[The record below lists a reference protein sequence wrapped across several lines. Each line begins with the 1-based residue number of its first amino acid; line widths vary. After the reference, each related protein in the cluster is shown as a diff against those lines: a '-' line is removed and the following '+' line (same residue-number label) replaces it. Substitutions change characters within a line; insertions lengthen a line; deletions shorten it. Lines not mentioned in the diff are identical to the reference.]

1 MADLSIIIETN
12 AKEASKEIG
21 GLSTS
26 ISKSAAKAAQ
36 MTKAFAFL
44 DKALA
49 KGHISGTH
57 YSAMIDKLDKE
68 ESQLYSTLGK
78 TTSGLDQQSAALHRS
93 SKATTN
99 AAAAAEQLAN
109 RQRLAGKSTNRF
121 GMYSQQVGYQ
131 VGDMVVQI
139 QGGTDALLAFGQ
151 QGTQLAGLLPGLAG
165 AVVGIGLSL
174 STALGKAALQAK
186 GLQVDFKGVV
196 NELKKPLQTI
206 KPLLDGIASAFQS
219 IGSTSKTVLSSL
231 ANNLDRV
238 VLYITVAA
246 TAFGTK
252 FVAGLIAA
260 RFATLTLAGAFAFLR
275 TAIIRTGIG
284 AIIIGVAEAIRMF
297 MLLAKQVGGI
307 GPLLELLKDAFVE
320 QIGKISLMFEWLG
333 LKVKEAFFGI
343 KKNVLKALSDI
354 LSQMNS
360 NFVNKFIGMF
370 AGAIAAAAEYIKSL
384 PSIFVAVFQSV
395 LKVVAEGVNGF
406 TGFIAQGINNLAES
420 LNLNRID
427 FGDLIDTSKMT
438 GGDVGGVL
446 SNTKANIKSAYD
458 QAAAIDYVTAAQN
471 GLTTATEKAGA
482 AEQTARGNAE
492 LTAKAV
498 RQNGQAVQSLVDAY
512 NNLPNGNQIDFDNM
526 LKPSKEEGGKSGSS
540 SLDKTLA
547 EIEASKKL
555 ALAYGVEA
563 DRQRLILEIKDQ
575 LGDSVG
581 KYTEAAIAGAADRI
595 KAYEDEQEALRKA
608 DEQTQSIADTL
619 QSSMSNAFMSM
630 VDGTKSFKD
639 AMKDMARSV
648 IKQLFEIL
656 VVQRMVG
663 SFNATTGKGSGLVG
677 MIMGAGFADGGAFSG
692 GSQIQ
697 AYANGGVVGGPTY
710 FPMAGG
716 KTGLMGEAGPE
727 AIMPLKRGA
736 NGKLG
741 VQAEGSSQGNVVVNQ
756 SFNFQANGD
765 DSVKKLIAQAA
776 PQIANMTQK
785 QIMDSRRRG
794 GSMKAA
800 FG

>member
-21 GLSTS
+21 GLSNS
-26 ISKSAAKAAQ
+26 ISKSATKANQ
-36 MTKAFAFL
+36 MAKAFAFL
-44 DKALA
+44 DNAFN
-49 KGHISGTH
+49 KGKISGSQ

-78 TTSGLDQQSAALHRS
+78 TTSSLGQQAAALSRG
-93 SKATTN
+93 SKAATN
-99 AAAAAEQLAN
+99 AAAAAKTLAN
-109 RQRLAGKSTNRF
+109 QQRLAGKTTNRF

-186 GLQVDFKGVV
+186 GLQVDFKGVI

-206 KPLLDGIASAFQS
+206 KPLLDGIASAFQF
-219 IGSTSKTVLSSL
+219 IGSASKTVLSTL

-252 FVAGLIAA
+252 LVAGLIAA
-260 RFATLTLAGAFAFLR
+260 KLATFTLAGAFAFLR

-297 MLLAKQVGGI
+297 MLLAKQVGGF
-307 GPLLELLKDAFVE
+307 GPLLTLLKDAFVE
-320 QIGKISLMFEWLG
+320 QLGKISLRFQWLG
-333 LKVKEAFFGI
+333 LMVKATFYGM
-343 KKNVLKALSDI
+343 KKGALEALSD
-354 LSQMNS
+354 LLGKVNS
-360 NFVNKFIGMF
+360 DFVNKFIGMF
-370 AGAIAAAAEYIKSL
+370 AGAIAAVAEYIKSL

-395 LKVVAEGVNGF
+395 KKAVADGVNSF
-406 TGFIAQGINNLAES
+406 TGIIGDGINNLREK
-420 LNLNRID
+420 LRLERID
-427 FGDLIDTSKMT
+427 FGDLIDTSSMT

-446 SNTKANIKSAYD
+446 STARANIQSAYA
-458 QAAAIDYVTAAQN
+458 QATAIDYVTAAQN
-471 GLTTATEKAGA
+471 GLTTAINDTDI
-482 AEQTARGNAE
+482 AEQQAR
-492 LTAKAV
+492 KDAV
-498 RQNGQAVQSLVDAY
+498 SVDAALQRRGQATQALVDAY
-512 NNLPNGNQIDFDNM
+512 NNLQSGDQIDFGNM
-526 LKPSKEEGGKSGSS
+526 LKPDEGDGSS
-540 SLDKTLA
+540 STDKTLL
-547 EIEASKKL
+547 EIELSKKL
-555 ALAYGVEA
+555 SLAYGEEA
-563 DRQRLILEIKDQ
+563 DRQRLILELKDQ

-581 KYTEAAIAGAADRI
+581 KYTDAAIAASADRI
-595 KAYEDEQEALRKA
+595 RAYEAEQEALREA

-619 QSSMSNAFMSM
+619 QSSMSDAFMSM

-639 AMKDMARSV
+639 AMKDMARAV
-648 IKQLFEIL
+648 IKQLYDVL
-656 VVQRMVG
+656 VVQQLVG
-663 SFNATTGKGSGLVG
+663 SFNATTGKGSGIVG
-677 MIMGAGFADGGAFSG
+677 AIMGAKQADGGAWQG
-692 GSQIQ
+692 GSQIN

-710 FPMAGG
+710 FPMSGG

-741 VQAEGSSQGNVVVNQ
+741 VQMEGGGQNVVVNQ
-756 SFNFQANGD
+756 SFNFSANGD
-765 DSVKKLIAQAA
+765 DSVKKIIAQAA
-776 PQIANMTQK
+776 PQIANMTK
-785 QIMDSRRRG
+785 KSIMDDRRRG
-794 GSMKAA
+794 GQMKAT

>member
-21 GLSTS
+21 GLSNS
-26 ISKSAAKAAQ
+26 ISKSAAKASQ
-36 MTKAFAFL
+36 LTKAFAFL
-44 DKALA
+44 DKAVT
-49 KGHISGTH
+49 KGRISGTQ

-78 TTSGLDQQSAALHRS
+78 TTSGLDQQSAALSRG
-93 SKATTN
+93 SKAATN
-99 AAAAAEQLAN
+99 AAAAAAQLAN

-165 AVVGIGLSL
+165 AVLGIGLSL

-186 GLQVDFKGVV
+186 GLQVDFKGVI

-206 KPLLDGIASAFQS
+206 KPLLDGITTAFQF
-219 IGSTSKTVLSSL
+219 IGSASKTVLSTL

-246 TAFGTK
+246 AGFGTK
-252 FVAGLIAA
+252 LVAGLIAA
-260 RFATLTLAGAFAFLR
+260 KIATFTLAGAFAFLR

-284 AIIIGVAEAIRMF
+284 AIIVGVAEAIRMF
-297 MLLAKQVGGI
+297 MLLAKQVGGFA
-307 GPLLELLKDAFVE
+307 PLLTLLKEAFVE
-320 QIGKISLMFEWLG
+320 QIGKISLLFEWLG
-333 LKVKEAFFGI
+333 LKVKQVFFGM
-343 KKNVLKALSDI
+343 KKVVLEALSDI
-354 LSQMNS
+354 LSKVNS

-370 AGAIAAAAEYIKSL
+370 AGAIAAVAEYIKSL
-384 PSIFVAVFQSV
+384 PDIFVAVFQSV
-395 LKVVAEGVNGF
+395 KKAVADGVNSF
-406 TGFIAQGINNLAES
+406 TGIIGDGINYLYEKIG
-420 LNLNRID
+420 LERID
-427 FGDLIDTSKMT
+427 FGDLIDTSSMT

-446 SNTKANIKSAYD
+446 STARANIANAYA
-458 QAAAIDYVTAAQN
+458 QATAIDYVTAAQT
-471 GLTTATEKAGA
+471 GLTTAINDASV
-482 AEQTARGNAE
+482 AEQQAQRDAA
-492 LTAKAV
+492 LTAIAV
-498 RQNGQAVQSLVDAY
+498 RRRGQATQELADAY
-512 NNLPNGNQIDFDNM
+512 NNLPSGDQIDFDNM
-526 LKPSKEEGGKSGSS
+526 LRPADGDDDGGGGD
-540 SLDKTLA
+540 LDLTLQQ
-547 EIEASKKL
+547 IELSKKL
-555 ALAYGVEA
+555 ALAYGEEA

-575 LGDSVG
+575 LGDSVSN
-581 KYTEAAIAGAADRI
+581 YTEAAIAGAADRI
-595 KAYEDEQEALRKA
+595 RAYEQEQEALRKA

-619 QSSMSNAFMSM
+619 QSSMSDAFMSM

-639 AMKDMARSV
+639 AMADMARAV
-648 IKQLFEIL
+648 IKQLFQIL
-656 VVQRMVG
+656 VVQQLVG
-663 SFNATTGKGSGLVG
+663 SYNAATGAGTGLAG
-677 MIMGAGFADGGAFSG
+677 MIMGAFQADGGAWRG

-697 AYANGGVVGGPTY
+697 AYADGGVVGGPTY
-710 FPMAGG
+710 FPMAGN

-741 VQAEGSSQGNVVVNQ
+741 VQVEGNSQGNVVVNQ

-765 DSVKKLIAQAA
+765 DSVKKIIAQAA

-794 GSMKAA
+794 GAMKST